1 MSNPPNYRDL
11 ITDYLSLCR
20 SHHNTLNNII
30 STISSSNQNISSIIA
45 NLIHNTNGD
54 VSNNSQ
60 TNQYTQSN
68 QTFQTN
74 NRRRRRPR
82 SNPPP
87 PPPTQSSTSNI
98 RYMTPS
104 RRRRGTTTFY
114 TPFFPTTTTN
124 RSTLSNFINTTLWD
138 NSNIS
143 SPASISTILNNSKIH
158 IWRNI
163 RSEHPNTERCPIDL
177 SLLVNDDIV
186 IQLNQCKHI
195 FKYVN
200 IFRWFAINSR
210 CPVCRHDISN
220 PVISDSSNNI
230 SLNVQDLS
238 NNSINNNND
247 ISNNNNDISNNDNY
261 DDDNLSGEIE
271 NIRRRVEN
279 LLNLDTSANIITAD
293 ITIETFPLSNHK

>member
-20 SHHNTLNNII
+20 SHHTTLNNII
-30 STISSSNQNISSIIA
+30 STMSSSNQNISSIIA
-45 NLIHNTNGD
+45 NLIHNTNVD

-60 TNQYTQSN
+60 TNQYI
-68 QTFQTN
+68 N
-74 NRRRRRPR
+74 NIRRRRPR

-87 PPPTQSSTSNI
+87 PPPPPTQSSTSNN
-98 RYMTPS
+98 RFMTPS
-104 RRRRGTTTFY
+104 RRRRGATFY
-114 TPFFPTTTTN
+114 TPFFPTTTTYN
-124 RSTLSNFINTTLWD
+124 RSTLTNFINNTIWD

-163 RSEHPNTERCPIDL
+163 RSDHPNTERCPIDL
-177 SLLVNDDIV
+177 SLLVSDDIV
-186 IQLNQCKHI
+186 IQLNHCKHI

-220 PVISDSSNNI
+220 PVISDSSYNI
-230 SLNVQDLS
+230 SFNVQDLS
-238 NNSINNNND
+238 SNSINNNND
-247 ISNNNNDISNNDNY
+247 ISNNN
-261 DDDNLSGEIE
+261 DNLSSEIE

-279 LLNLDTSANIITAD
+279 LLNIDSSANIITAD
-293 ITIETFPLSNHK
+293 ITIETFPLSTHK